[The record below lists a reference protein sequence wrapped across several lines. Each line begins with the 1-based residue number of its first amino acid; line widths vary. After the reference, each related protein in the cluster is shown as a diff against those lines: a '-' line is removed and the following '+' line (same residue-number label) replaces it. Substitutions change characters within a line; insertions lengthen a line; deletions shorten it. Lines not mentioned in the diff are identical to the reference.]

1 MEEPR
6 RGRQQETGN
15 AEEAPIERG
24 NEEEA
29 TRKRQEEEA
38 TTESLRGRANEREA
52 TTRDK

>member
-15 AEEAPIERG
+15 VEEAQRERG
-24 NEEEA
+24 NKEEA
-29 TRKRQEEEA
+29 TRER
-38 TTESLRGRANEREA
+38 LCGRANEREA